1 KRQVLQES
9 IQLNESSQSSPISA
23 EPFFKRPA
31 AFFLLS
37 QVTFPLLYNKV
48 LYLYLCSHRID
59 FTFKNILIF

>member
-1 KRQVLQES
+1 MRAPNPL
-9 IQLNESSQSSPISA
+9 PFSA

-37 QVTFPLLYNKV
+37 QVIFPLLYNKV
-48 LYLYLCSHRID
+48 LYLYQCSHRID